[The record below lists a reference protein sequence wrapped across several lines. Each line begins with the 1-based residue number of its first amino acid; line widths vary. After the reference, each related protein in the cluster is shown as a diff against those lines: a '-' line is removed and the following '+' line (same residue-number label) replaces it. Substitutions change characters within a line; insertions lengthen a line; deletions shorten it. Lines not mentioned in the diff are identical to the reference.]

1 MKNLIIE
8 NTGNQMVLRINKE
21 GFDEDYLISLVKR
34 LQLEELAEKAGFTS
48 GILNVAEQ
56 INKEWWM
63 ENGETFL
70 EGVKK

>member
-34 LQLEELAEKAGFTS
+34 LQLEELAEKAAFNS
-48 GILNVAEQ
+48 GIMHVAEQ

>member
-21 GFDEDYLISLVKR
+21 GFDEEYLISLVKR
-34 LQLEELAEKAGFTS
+34 LQLEELAEKAAFNS
-48 GILNVAEQ
+48 GIMNVAGQ
-56 INKEWWM
+56 INNDWWM